1 MTLGAA
7 MPREAKYDILF
18 EPVQL
23 GPKTLRN
30 RFWQVPHCNGA
41 GSDRPGFQAAF
52 RGMKAEGGWG
62 AVFTEVCTISPGGD
76 VMPWVAS
83 KLWDDG
89 DVRNLA
95 QMTEAIHAHDAL
107 AGVELCH
114 PGGLAANA
122 ETRAPASVVS
132 QIASDINYLANGRQL
147 SRREIA
153 ALRRE
158 HVKGFKRARAA
169 GFDLLTLY
177 AGLGTFP
184 IYFLYPF
191 YNKRTD
197 EYGGAFENRIRFT
210 REVLEDIR
218 GEIDDVAI
226 GVRFVMDTL
235 EDPYGY
241 GDLGVRAGEE
251 GTQFIAALDHLVD
264 YWDLNI
270 GTLNWGED
278 AGSSRFFE
286 SNHEA
291 PYTRV
296 AKQVT
301 AKPCV
306 NVGRFTDPTSCWRPS
321 GPASA
326 TSSAPP
332 GPRSPTRSCR
342 RRSRKAGS
350 KTSASASAATCAC
363 PAGRWA
369 APRSGA
375 PRTPPAARNTAAAG
389 IRNDSAPPATRT
401 SRC

>member
-1 MTLGAA
+1 M
-7 MPREAKYDILF
+7 
-18 EPVQL
+18 
-23 GPKTLRN
+23 
-30 RFWQVPHCNGA
+30 
-41 GSDRPGFQAAF
+41 
-52 RGMKAEGGWG
+52 
-62 AVFTEVCTISPGGD
+62 
-76 VMPWVAS
+76 
-83 KLWDDG
+83 
-89 DVRNLA
+89 
-95 QMTEAIHAHDAL
+95 
-107 AGVELCH
+107 ELCH

-122 ETRAPASVVS
+122 ETRAPALAVS
-132 QIASDINYLANGRQL
+132 QLASDINHMANGRQL

-218 GEIDDVAI
+218 SEIDDVAI
-226 GVRFVMDTL
+226 GVRFVIDTL
-235 EDPYGY
+235 ENPYGY

-251 GTQFIAALDHLVD
+251 GRQFIAALDHLVD

-306 NVGRFTDPTSCWRPS
+306 NVGRFTDPDVMLAAIRSGQCDIIGAARPS
-321 GPASA
+321 IADPFLPKKIEEGRFEDIRECI
-326 TSSAPP
+326 
-332 GPRSPTRSCR
+332 GCNVCV
-342 RRSRKAGS
+342 SRWEMG
-350 KTSASASAATCAC
+350 
-363 PAGRWA
+363 G
-369 APRSGA
+369 PRSGA

-389 IRNDSAPPATRT
+389 TRNDSAPPATRT